1 MPEELQLAPSVAA
14 QPVRVRPEGRLSRMM
29 TFVAVCVGSE
39 VSFTNW
45 FVNVTFEFTTTA
57 CGAAAFAEAAFA
69 VAAFSL
75 RDACP
80 GLPVLSEQF
89 PKLCA
94 AVVVILRFTRLC
106 GAEKSRYRGKGAT
119 VIVKLWVALW
129 GKNTLLLLTY
139 TVKLNVPGMV
149 GVPLTAP
156 VVGFRVKPLGNAPAV
171 TDHV

>member
-1 MPEELQLAPSVAA
+1 
-14 QPVRVRPEGRLSRMM
+14 MM
-29 TFVAVCVGSE
+29 TFVAVCAGSE

-57 CGAAAFAEAAFA
+57 CGEAAVAEAFA
-69 VAAFSL
+69 S

-80 GLPVLSEQF
+80 GLPVVSKQF

-94 AVVVILRFTRLC
+94 AVVVILRFTRFC

-156 VVGFRVKPLGNAPAV
+156 VLGFKVKPLGNAPVV